1 MANITFSIDMSFGD
15 IFLHRG
21 VAAHSSDQMS
31 FWGSCMVSFASW
43 WARERYVMTGMSCL
57 LISRMYSLNVRGS
70 GARVSKKQVISFWRK
85 V

>member
-1 MANITFSIDMSFGD
+1 MSFGD

-31 FWGSCMVSFASW
+31 FWSSCMVSLASR

-57 LISRMYSLNVRGS
+57 LISRMYSLKVRGS
-70 GARVSKKQVISFWRK
+70 GAKVSKKPVISFWRK